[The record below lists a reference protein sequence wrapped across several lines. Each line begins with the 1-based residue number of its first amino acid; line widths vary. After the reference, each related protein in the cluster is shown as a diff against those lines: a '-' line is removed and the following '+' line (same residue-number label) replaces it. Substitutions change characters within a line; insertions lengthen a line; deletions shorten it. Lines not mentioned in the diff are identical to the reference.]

1 MLGGAAAMVALLFS
15 LNRAGVTRLLPYLL
29 TGGTVVFHASVRRA
43 ATVAGIL
50 LAFFIPLRTRNAADE
65 VPLDRLEHAINPWVT
80 FMILPL
86 FGFANA
92 GVALSGMT
100 R

>member
-1 MLGGAAAMVALLFS
+1 
-15 LNRAGVTRLLPYLL
+15 LLPYLL
-29 TGGTVVFHASVRRA
+29 TGGVLWFFMLQSGVH

-86 FGFANA
+86 FAFANA

-100 R
+100 MNDLLSPVPVGVALG